1 MDCNKDGQV
10 DYQEFISAAIKK
22 DIVIQKQHL
31 VSAFNMLDLNG
42 DGEISRA
49 ELKQVFMGAVKN
61 KNVK

>member
-22 DIVIQKQHL
+22 DVVLQRQHL
-31 VSAFNMLDLNG
+31 VAAFNMLDLNG

-49 ELKQVFMGAVKN
+49 ELKQVFQGSVKD
-61 KNVK
+61 KNMK

>member
-31 VSAFNMLDLNG
+31 VAAFNMLDLNG

>member
-1 MDCNKDGQV
+1 
-10 DYQEFISAAIKK
+10 
-22 DIVIQKQHL
+22 
-31 VSAFNMLDLNG
+31 MLDLNG